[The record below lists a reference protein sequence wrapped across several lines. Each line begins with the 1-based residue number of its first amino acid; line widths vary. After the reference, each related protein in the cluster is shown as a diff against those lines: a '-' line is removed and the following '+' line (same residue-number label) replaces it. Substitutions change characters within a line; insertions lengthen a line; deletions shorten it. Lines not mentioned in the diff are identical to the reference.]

1 VAELSDPKPIDQKQH
16 VSPSIGNSTG
26 QIRAKRHSGCRA
38 GETLFELRHQIP
50 ETAAHIIRVDHHRG
64 RLLRPVTQTAA
75 WLRLKYMITATG
87 VMDNEQV
94 YRSYAVELTRYATGL
109 VGPFDA
115 ADVVT
120 DACLKAFSSKKWPEV
135 NNQRAYL
142 YRAVLSV
149 ATDHHRSTLSRR
161 LRELKTADPES
172 MPPQEIDI
180 DVLRAVERLSMQQR
194 AVVLLTYWA
203 DLPVETVANQMGVS
217 TGAVKRHLARAR
229 KHLKESLS

>member
-1 VAELSDPKPIDQKQH
+1 
-16 VSPSIGNSTG
+16 
-26 QIRAKRHSGCRA
+26 
-38 GETLFELRHQIP
+38 
-50 ETAAHIIRVDHHRG
+50 
-64 RLLRPVTQTAA
+64 
-75 WLRLKYMITATG
+75 MITATG

-120 DACLKAFSSKKWPEV
+120 DACLNAFSSRKWPEV
-135 NNQRAYL
+135 TNPRAYL

-161 LRELKTADPES
+161 MREMKTAGPES
-172 MPPQEIDI
+172 TQAQEIDI

-194 AVVLLTYWA
+194 AAVVLTYWG
-203 DLPVETVANQMGVS
+203 DLPVESVAAHMGVS
-217 TGAVKRHLARAR
+217 SGSVKRHLARAR
-229 KHLKESLS
+229 KHLEEWLS

>member
-1 VAELSDPKPIDQKQH
+1 
-16 VSPSIGNSTG
+16 
-26 QIRAKRHSGCRA
+26 
-38 GETLFELRHQIP
+38 
-50 ETAAHIIRVDHHRG
+50 
-64 RLLRPVTQTAA
+64 
-75 WLRLKYMITATG
+75 MITAAG

-120 DACLKAFSSKKWPEV
+120 DACLKAFSSRGWPEV
-135 NNQRAYL
+135 SNRRAYL

-149 ATDHHRSTLSRR
+149 ANDHHRSTLSRR
-161 LRELKTADPES
+161 LREMKTATPETA
-172 MPPQEIDI
+172 PHQDVDVDV
-180 DVLRAVERLSMQQR
+180 DVLRAVERLSVQQR

-203 DLPVETVANQMGVS
+203 DLPAEAVADRMGVS

-229 KHLKESLS
+229 KHLEEWLS